1 MTPESLFADDK
12 EREGS
17 PHRRARQRRFDPR
30 LATLGATIS
39 VLALGA
45 AGVLLAGQHLAWGQT
60 ALSLQAREARSILG
74 RLQSPADISSLS
86 SQQAG
91 APVAAHRWLALCV
104 AGGHAVSSGAIALSP
119 KWGSARCP
127 AADAAGPTG
136 QRAES
141 GPAPL
146 PTEGW
151 HVVWNRAGPA
161 PAMAVGLVFDATP
174 AAAELRE
181 ALNPDIR
188 WPLTAAAACALL
200 AALALG
206 AAQFQALRRLHGL
219 ATRPVRR
226 GQPAAPFNFAPPA
239 LAAREIV
246 AIADHLEAAQVDQ
259 HEREQRSA
267 EILGVMRR
275 TWQQCSDAVL
285 LVDNTGCVV
294 YCNGAG
300 QEMLRDPGD
309 RVMGLQVDAVLPGL
323 STGRLRDRV
332 LTRFGGPGAEEPD
345 ETVMLCRRN
354 GELVDL
360 DIRASLVGIDGE
372 PVFLVMATR
381 HATFDP
387 AAATTAA
394 AATAGAQPP
403 AAAPAAAAGPGAVA
417 GGIGAHPLIATISHE
432 LRTPLNGIIGMTDLL
447 GRTALGADQKDL
459 LETLRTST
467 RQLRALLN
475 DILDIAKVESGQ
487 LKLEFLGVELVE
499 RAGRSVEAFQGMAR
513 AKGVRLEFR
522 HSVPE
527 LHVSADPTRIGQ
539 ILNNLLDNALK
550 FTPAGGQVTVAL
562 AVEPARTEGA
572 DLRAVFTVTDTGV
585 GIAPD
590 KLPSLF
596 EPFRQAE
603 DSTARRYGGTGL
615 GLSLCR
621 RLSRAMNGDIDVSS
635 RPGSGSTFRV
645 WLELKRSASSLDF
658 ADTQPMENAN
668 DDAQLRGRR
677 VLVADDNTISQKLL
691 TRWLEQEGVIVE
703 LVANGEDAV
712 RRARQ
717 GGLDMIL
724 MDLSMPVMDGFDA
737 TRTIRAFVPA
747 PGASS
752 PGRPPSAVPIIG
764 VTARAMPGDRDACIR
779 SGMDGYVTKPL
790 KRNELIRTMASAVR
804 SDAPAPPP
812 PARAPQASA

>member
-30 LATLGATIS
+30 LAALGAIIGLM
-39 VLALGA
+39 VLGA
-45 AGVLLAGQHLAWGQT
+45 AGVLLAEQRLSSGRAALA
-60 ALSLQAREARSILG
+60 LQAREALSILG
-74 RLQSPADISSLS
+74 RLQTPADIASLS

-91 APVAAHRWLALCV
+91 TPVADHRWLALCV
-104 AGGHAVSSGAIALSP
+104 ASANSAANGAIALSS

-127 AADAAGPTG
+127 AANATGPTG
-136 QRAES
+136 QTAES
-141 GPAPL
+141 GPTPL

-151 HVVWNRAGPA
+151 HVVWSRAGPS
-161 PAMAVGLVFDATP
+161 PAVAVGLVFDAAP
-174 AAAELRE
+174 AAAELRQ

-188 WPLTAAAACALL
+188 WPLTATAAAVLL

-206 AAQFQALRRLHGL
+206 AVQFKALRRLHAL
-219 ATRPVRR
+219 VTRPVRR
-226 GQPAAPFNFAPPA
+226 GQQAAPFDFAPPA
-239 LAAREIV
+239 LAGREIV
-246 AIADHLEAAQVDQ
+246 AIADHLEAAQLDRQ
-259 HEREQRSA
+259 ERDQRSA
-267 EILGVMRR
+267 EILGLMRR

-285 LVDNTGCVV
+285 LVDNTGCIV

-300 QEMLRDPGD
+300 QELLRDPGD
-309 RVMGLQVDAVLPGL
+309 RVMGLQIDAVLPGL

-360 DIRASLVGIDGE
+360 DIRASLVGIEGE

-387 AAATTAA
+387 AAATAA
-394 AATAGAQPP
+394 AQPPAPATAGA
-403 AAAPAAAAGPGAVA
+403 AGAS
-417 GGIGAHPLIATISHE
+417 GIGAHPLIATISHE

-447 GRTALGADQKDL
+447 GRTPLGADQKDL

-467 RQLRALLN
+467 QQLRVLLN

-499 RAGRSVEAFQGMAR
+499 RAGRSVEGFQGMAR

-527 LHVSADPTRIGQ
+527 LHVSTDPTRIGQ

-550 FTPAGGQVTVAL
+550 FTPTGGQVTVAL

-590 KLPSLF
+590 KLPSIF

-621 RLSRAMNGDIDVSS
+621 RLSRAMKGDIDVSS

-737 TRTIRAFVPA
+737 TRTIRAFVPG
-747 PGASS
+747 PGGSS

-804 SDAPAPPP
+804 SDAAAPPP
-812 PARAPQASA
+812 QARAPRAPA